1 MHERDGIDKIKYE
14 AKKIWKLI
22 NVEKINYKGE
32 NKKFKNLDYNSSFN
46 GY

>member
-22 NVEKINYKGE
+22 ID
-32 NKKFKNLDYNSSFN
+32 NKKISIGVVIAIIILYELIT
-46 GY
+46 